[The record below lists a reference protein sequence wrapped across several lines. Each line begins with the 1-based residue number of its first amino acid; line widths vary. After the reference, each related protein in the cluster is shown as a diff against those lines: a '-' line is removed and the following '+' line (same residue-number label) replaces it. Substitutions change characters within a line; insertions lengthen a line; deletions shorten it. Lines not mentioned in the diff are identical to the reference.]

1 MLVLF
6 FSQWTPDPPPKKK
19 KSKKQGKKSLLTGFG
34 PGSAADEKSE
44 DVRFSVYV
52 RSKKKQHFTELHLRG
67 Y

>member
-1 MLVLF
+1 MLVFFVF

-52 RSKKKQHFTELHLRG
+52 R
-67 Y
+67 